1 MEDDISNTESKKK
14 VERIRAKN
22 SSDRKAVDIKA
33 PPKQTFGGCGRTF
46 RSRPA

>member
-22 SSDRKAVDIKA
+22 SSDRKAGDIKDE
-33 PPKQTFGGCGRTF
+33 KKGRTLISVE
-46 RSRPA
+46 RTVAM